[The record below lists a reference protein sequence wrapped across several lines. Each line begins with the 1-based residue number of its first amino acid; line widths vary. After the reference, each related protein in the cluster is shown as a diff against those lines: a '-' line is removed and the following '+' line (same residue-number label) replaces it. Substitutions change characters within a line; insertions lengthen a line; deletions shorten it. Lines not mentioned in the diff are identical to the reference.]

1 MCCNDLG
8 RITPHGTSVAFSTSR
23 RPALKTTQDG
33 LTMSD
38 STSFDARIPAIVT
51 GIALTIGVLAVWSLP
66 GSWLTALL
74 RFWGMA

>member
-1 MCCNDLG
+1 
-8 RITPHGTSVAFSTSR
+8 
-23 RPALKTTQDG
+23 
-33 LTMSD
+33 MSD